1 MGYFFCTWCL
11 GKGSMLYNAEGG
23 DKGATYGKYRITEGP
38 AAWNWGGSWLAL
50 SPKCDN
56 SSIAHDFIK
65 HFVVDADTMRSYA
78 EFKNE
83 FVNNSKVMEQ
93 LASDPKKGNEYLGG
107 QNPISVL
114 HQNALSVDREGKG
127 TPYDSQILD
136 AVYTH
141 ASKYAKKEYE
151 DSTAALK
158 ACKNDLQDHYD

>member
-1 MGYFFCTWCL
+1 
-11 GKGSMLYNAEGG
+11 
-23 DKGATYGKYRITEGP
+23 
-38 AAWNWGGSWLAL
+38 
-50 SPKCDN
+50 
-56 SSIAHDFIK
+56 
-65 HFVVDADTMRSYA
+65 
-78 EFKNE
+78 
-83 FVNNSKVMEQ
+83 MEQ

-114 HQNALSVDREGKG
+114 HQNALSVDREGKV